1 MELDHAFI
9 LVVIVEVV
17 FRVASFS
24 GDVCMIFEGRLHEL
38 RSLER
43 LHGSTAASLETSGL
57 LELAGWPLLWLG
69 WVYCA
74 YLLHK
79 KCLEG
84 LGLVIFSG
92 YHCLVNFLFLRLIG
106 IFMDFCQKLLKYF
119 VADFL

>member
-57 LELAGWPLLWLG
+57 LLLAGWSLLWLG
-69 WVYCA
+69 WVKCA

-79 KCLEG
+79 G
-84 LGLVIFSG
+84 P
-92 YHCLVNFLFLRLIG
+92 
-106 IFMDFCQKLLKYF
+106 
-119 VADFL
+119 